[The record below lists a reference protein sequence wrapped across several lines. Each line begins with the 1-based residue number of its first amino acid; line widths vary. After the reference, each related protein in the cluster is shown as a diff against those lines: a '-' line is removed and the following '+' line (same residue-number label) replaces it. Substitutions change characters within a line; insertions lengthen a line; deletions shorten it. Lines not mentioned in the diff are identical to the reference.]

1 LSLLLSGIQLYAF
14 LGVFIVFGLILFV
27 PTRGSLR
34 APEELEADA
43 YENGR
48 TAP

>member
-1 LSLLLSGIQLYAF
+1 
-14 LGVFIVFGLILFV
+14 V

-48 TAP
+48 ETAR